1 MSSIQI
7 KYTVVCEWAL
17 FYYFVKEYF
26 DTQEKRWFF
35 FSPPVCYFVL
45 AN

>member
-26 DTQEKRWFF
+26 DTQEKR
-35 FSPPVCYFVL
+35 
-45 AN
+45 